1 MTDQIEM
8 PDEFT
13 APRGAGPQLRY
24 ARERLGLSVADIAA
38 RTRISR
44 RQIEDLEAG
53 NFSAFSS
60 RTYAIGFARTVAKA
74 VGLDGE
80 AIASQVRGEL
90 NALKPAERMAAGYE
104 TSDPARVPSRP
115 LVWLS
120 LVAVAL
126 LLAGLFVAYRTLFSP
141 AAELPSLV
149 EQQEA
154 EQAAAA
160 AANAAADRG
169 AATPA
174 AASGPVVFTSLEDGI
189 WVRFYDASGTRL
201 LETELARGQSF
212 TVPATATGPM
222 LWTARPEAL
231 TITVGGRAV
240 PPLATEMMTMRDV
253 KVDAASLLA
262 RPAPSG
268 SPSASPSAA
277 ASASP
282 TPRNVAAPLRQ
293 VPLSQSLSTTPRR
306 AAPASA
312 PRREASDA
320 SAPAASQDTAAA
332 NAAAAAALA
341 EAEPAAP
348 ATEPAP
354 TPDPAQGAAAT
365 GTE

>member
-38 RTRISR
+38 RTRISQ

-53 NFSAFSS
+53 NFAAFSS

-80 AIASQVRGEL
+80 AIARQVRGEL
-90 NALKPAERMAAGYE
+90 NVLQPPERMSAGYE
-104 TSDPARVPSRP
+104 TSDPARVPSRS

-149 EQQEA
+149 DQQAA
-154 EQAAAA
+154 ERAAAA
-160 AANAAADRG
+160 ASAARDSA

-189 WVRFYDASGTRL
+189 WVRFYDTSGTRL
-201 LETELARGQSF
+201 LETEMARGQSF
-212 TVPATATGPM
+212 TVPAAATGPM

-262 RPAPSG
+262 RPAPST
-268 SPSASPSAA
+268 SPTTSASGAA
-277 ASASP
+277 LASP
-282 TPRNVAAPLRQ
+282 TPRNMAAPLRQ
-293 VPLSQSLSTTPRR
+293 VPLSQSLSATTRR

-312 PRREASDA
+312 PRRAASNA
-320 SAPAASQDTAAA
+320 AAPSASQDAATD
-332 NAAAAAALA
+332 NVPAAAALA
-341 EAEPAAP
+341 EAQPAEPAAEAAPPP
-348 ATEPAP
+348 A
-354 TPDPAQGAAAT
+354 DGAAAT
-365 GTE
+365 GTD

>member
-38 RTRISR
+38 RTRISQR
-44 RQIEDLEAG
+44 HIEDLEAS
-53 NFSAFSS
+53 NFAAFSS
-60 RTYAIGFARTVAKA
+60 RTYSIGFARTVAKA

-80 AIASQVRGEL
+80 AIANQVRGEL
-90 NALKPAERMAAGYE
+90 NVLQPPERMSAGYE

-120 LVAVAL
+120 LLAVAL

-149 EQQEA
+149 DQEAA

-160 AANAAADRG
+160 SAARDNA

-174 AASGPVVFTSLEDGI
+174 ATTGPVVFTSLEDGI
-189 WVRFYDASGTRL
+189 WVRFYDTSGTRL
-201 LETELARGQSF
+201 LETEMARGQSF

-240 PPLATEMMTMRDV
+240 PPLAAEMMTMRDV

-262 RPAPSG
+262 RPAPT
-268 SPSASPSAA
+268 ASPSGA
-277 ASASP
+277 ASA
-282 TPRNVAAPLRQ
+282 TPRNIAAPLRQ
-293 VPLSQSLSTTPRR
+293 VPLSQSLSITARR

-312 PRREASDA
+312 PRRATSNA
-320 SAPAASQDTAAA
+320 AAPPASQDTVAA
-332 NAAAAAALA
+332 NAAAAAAL
-341 EAEPAAP
+341 EETQPAAP
-348 ATEPAP
+348 AAEAAP
-354 TPDPAQGAAAT
+354 TPVEGAAAAAA
-365 GTE
+365 E

>member
-38 RTRISR
+38 RTRISQ

-53 NFSAFSS
+53 NFAAFSS

-80 AIASQVRGEL
+80 AIARQVRGEL
-90 NALKPAERMAAGYE
+90 NVLQPPERMAAGYE
-104 TSDPARVPSRP
+104 TSDPARVPSRS

-149 EQQEA
+149 DQQEA
-154 EQAAAA
+154 ERAAAA
-160 AANAAADRG
+160 ASAARDSA

-201 LETELARGQSF
+201 LETEMARGQSF
-212 TVPATATGPM
+212 TVPAAAAGPM

-262 RPAPSG
+262 RPAPAAGPSG
-268 SPSASPSAA
+268 A

-282 TPRNVAAPLRQ
+282 APRNMAAPLRQ
-293 VPLSQSLSTTPRR
+293 VPLSQSLSTTTRR

-312 PRREASDA
+312 PRRAASNA
-320 SAPAASQDTAAA
+320 AAPSASQDAATD
-332 NAAAAAALA
+332 NVPAAAALA
-341 EAEPAAP
+341 EAQPAEPAAE
-348 ATEPAP
+348 AAPAP
-354 TPDPAQGAAAT
+354 ADGAAAT

>member
-1 MTDQIEM
+1 MTEQIEM

-38 RTRISR
+38 RTRISQR
-44 RQIEDLEAG
+44 HIEDLEAG
-53 NFSAFSS
+53 NFAAFSAS
-60 RTYAIGFARTVAKA
+60 TYAVGFARTVAKA
-74 VGLDGE
+74 VGLDGQ

-90 NALKPAERMAAGYE
+90 NALQPTQRIAAGYE

-120 LVAVAL
+120 LAAVAL

-149 EQQEA
+149 TPEQA
-154 EQAAAA
+154 EPSAAAA
-160 AANAAADRG
+160 EG
-169 AATPA
+169 PAATPA
-174 AASGPVVFTSLEDGI
+174 TGGPVVFTSLEDGV

-201 LETELARGQSF
+201 LETEMARGQSF
-212 TVPATATGPM
+212 TVPEAANGPL

-253 KVDAASLLA
+253 KVDAATLLA
-262 RPAPSG
+262 RPTP
-268 SPSASPSAA
+268 A
-277 ASASP
+277 ASASASP
-282 TPRNVAAPLRQ
+282 APRNIAAPLRR
-293 VPLSQSLSTTPRR
+293 VPLSQSLSGVSGRRSAVATAPR
-306 AAPASA
+306 AATRTVVPQDAASA
-312 PRREASDA
+312 DS
-320 SAPAASQDTAAA
+320 
-332 NAAAAAALA
+332 AAAAAVPEA
-341 EAEPAAP
+341 EAEQPAAD
-348 ATEPAP
+348 PAP
-354 TPDPAQGAAAT
+354 AEAEGEAAA

>member
-38 RTRISR
+38 RTRISQ

-53 NFSAFSS
+53 NFAAFSS

-80 AIASQVRGEL
+80 AIARQVRGEL
-90 NALKPAERMAAGYE
+90 NVLQLPERMAAGYE
-104 TSDPARVPSRP
+104 TSDPARVPSRS

-149 EQQEA
+149 DQQEA
-154 EQAAAA
+154 ERAAAA
-160 AANAAADRG
+160 ASAARDSA

-174 AASGPVVFTSLEDGI
+174 APSGPVVFTSLEDGI

-201 LETELARGQSF
+201 LETEMARGQSF
-212 TVPATATGPM
+212 TVPAAATGPM

-253 KVDAASLLA
+253 QVDAASLLA
-262 RPAPSG
+262 RPAPA
-268 SPSASPSAA
+268 ASPSGA

-282 TPRNVAAPLRQ
+282 TPRNMAAPLRQ
-293 VPLSQSLSTTPRR
+293 VPLSQSLSATTRR

-312 PRREASDA
+312 PRRAASNA
-320 SAPAASQDTAAA
+320 AAPSASQDAA
-332 NAAAAAALA
+332 NDNVPAAAALA
-341 EAEPAAP
+341 EAQPAEPAAEAAPPP
-348 ATEPAP
+348 A
-354 TPDPAQGAAAT
+354 DGAAAT

>member
-38 RTRISR
+38 RTRISQR
-44 RQIEDLEAG
+44 HIEDLEAG
-53 NFSAFSS
+53 NFAAFSS

-80 AIASQVRGEL
+80 TIASQVRADL
-90 NALKPAERMAAGYE
+90 NVLQPPARMSAGYE

-149 EQQEA
+149 EQEEA

-160 AANAAADRG
+160 ASAARDRAAAAP
-169 AATPA
+169 AATA
-174 AASGPVVFTSLEDGI
+174 GPVVFTSLEDGI
-189 WVRFYDASGTRL
+189 WVRFYDTTGARL

-231 TITVGGRAV
+231 TITVGGQAV
-240 PPLATEMMTMRDV
+240 PPLATELMTMRDV

-262 RPAPSG
+262 RPAPAAG
-268 SPSASPSAA
+268 PTPATSP
-277 ASASP
+277 SASP

-293 VPLSQSLSTTPRR
+293 VPLSQRLSAAVTRR
-306 AAPASA
+306 AAPTSA
-312 PRREASDA
+312 PLRSASIDD
-320 SAPAASQDTAAA
+320 APAAAQDAAAA
-332 NAAAAAALA
+332 NAAAAATLQQ
-341 EAEPAAP
+341 AEPAAAAPEAAPVP
-348 ATEPAP
+348 AE
-354 TPDPAQGAAAT
+354 GEAAT
-365 GTE
+365 AAE